1 MKLLLFNDSRL
12 GVLKGDRV
20 VDVSSTAPR
29 ADGLGVSDLAAQAVI
44 EQVIEGFA
52 SYGPKFEEI
61 AAREA
66 GVPLS
71 SVEVQPPLQ
80 RPHHILCA
88 FSNYRDRDQAAEAVP
103 STPLDFFHKGA
114 TSILGDGGTVVLPEI
129 PEASVFQPEP

>member
-1 MKLLLFNDSRL
+1 TRVPGAGACDPRPGYVHCRGSGGTAAGRILHSRGCCMKLLLFNDSRL
-12 GVLKGDRV
+12 GVLKGDHV

-66 GVPLS
+66 GVPLA
-71 SVEVQPPLQ
+71 SVKVQP
-80 RPHHILCA
+80 
-88 FSNYRDRDQAAEAVP
+88 
-103 STPLDFFHKGA
+103 
-114 TSILGDGGTVVLPEI
+114 
-129 PEASVFQPEP
+129 